1 MAAYIGSYT
10 MNVGDTKELYVS
22 DSMWK
27 TLGYSTTHWGSTTWT
42 SSNTSVISIT
52 YKQKGQCTIKA
63 VGNGTAKIEYDVFWA
78 DAYLNWIDTKDYYNI
93 TVEGGKITITAS
105 PNGGSVTKRSK
116 VTLTS
121 SPSGANIY
129 YTLDGSTPTTSS
141 NIYTSTGI
149 TITNDCTLKAIAKKN
164 GYKDSD
170 VLTVKYTMAP
180 SDGDIFTAKTAEGVE
195 MNFWVRSVNAKTCE
209 VAPSA
214 IDPNTSGSI
223 TIPAE
228 INGFKVIGIQSS
240 AFKECKNITSV
251 TIPSS
256 VTRLGDMPFE
266 YCENLTRVSMTDNV
280 TKIGGWAFKGCLN
293 LNDVNLSKSLTTIE
307 YEMFHGCSKLTAIT
321 IPNSVTW
328 IGYKAFKD
336 CSSLTSITI
345 PNSVTSI
352 GHSAFWACSKL
363 REVTLSTSLKTL
375 QDYTFSGCSSIETI
389 SGFNNIESIGNSS
402 LPTNSPWYNNLPDG
416 MNFIGKVLLNYKGE
430 MPANTIIEIP
440 EGCTQVY
447 SGISNQSGLVGLRIP
462 SSCVS
467 ITTSTNCP
475 NLQTI
480 TVDASNSVYDSRNNC
495 NAIIEKATN
504 TLLHGCSNTTIP
516 TNVTSIGSYAFYGNW
531 TKDEILIP
539 NQIDSIASDAFRNC
553 SNVKSILI
561 GKGLRKLGSYAFAQ
575 LPRLREIAVSTS
587 NPYFDS
593 RDNCNAIIEKA
604 TNALIVGCAGT
615 TIPNSVNTIGSYA
628 YYGNGDEDFTSL
640 VIPNSVEEIK
650 SCAFYDL
657 PYLREVSIGA
667 NVKTFGNYMFY
678 KCTSLEAIES
688 LNGFPD
694 DINEKVFDSGDKDFS
709 IYDNVTLYVPA
720 GCRNNYRLA
729 TGWSN
734 FKNIVEGSLVVGVD
748 DVLTPQPQEEVIY
761 SPTGVR
767 LAAPQRGVNIVNGR
781 KLLVK

>member
-105 PNGGSVTKRSK
+105 PNGGSVTKGSK

-180 SDGDIFTAKTAEGVE
+180 SDGDFFTAKTAEGVE
-195 MNFWVRSVNAKTCE
+195 MKFQITDVSAKTCE
-209 VAPSA
+209 IASNS
-214 IDPNTSGSI
+214 IDTKTLGN
-223 TIPAE
+223 
-228 INGFKVIGIQSS
+228 
-240 AFKECKNITSV
+240 V
-251 TIPSS
+251 TIPQTANGYSVTNIGSKAFFNCSNLSS
-256 VTRLGDMPFE
+256 VIIPNTITDIGDSAFE
-266 YCENLTRVSMTDNV
+266 N
-280 TKIGGWAFKGCLN
+280 
-293 LNDVNLSKSLTTIE
+293 
-307 YEMFHGCSKLTAIT
+307 CSSISSVV
-321 IPNSVTW
+321 IPNSVIILGTH
-328 IGYKAFKD
+328 AFYG
-336 CSSLTSITI
+336 CSSLESIT
-345 PNSVTSI
+345 
-352 GHSAFWACSKL
+352 
-363 REVTLSTSLKTL
+363 LSNSLKQL
-375 QDYTFSGCSSIETI
+375 PYAFYGCSSLRTI
-389 SGFNNIESIGNSS
+389 KGVQNIEYMSGDVFSG
-402 LPTNSPWYNNLPDG
+402 TPWKENLPDG
-416 MNFIGKVLLNYKGE
+416 INYVGKVLYNYKGI
-430 MPANTIIEIP
+430 MPANTNINVIN
-440 EGCTQVY
+440 GCTQILR
-447 SGISNQSGLVGLRIP
+447 GLFEGQEGLVGISIP
-462 SSCVS
+462 ASL
-467 ITTSTNCP
+467 TNDISRMTFDNCT

-480 TVDASNSVYDSRNNC
+480 IVDAANTVYDSRNNCNALIRTATNTLEIGCSGTTIPTSVTIIGPGAFWSRWTKEEIVVPNQIDSIGPSAFRNLNNVKRILIGKGLRGIHSASFAELPHLKEITVSTSNPYFDSRENC

-504 TLLHGCSNTTIP
+504 TLVIGCSGTI
-516 TNVTSIGSYAFYGNW
+516 
-531 TKDEILIP
+531 IP
-539 NQIDSIASDAFRNC
+539 NTVKVIGDQAFWAKC
-553 SNVKSILI
+553 
-561 GKGLRKLGSYAFAQ
+561 
-575 LPRLREIAVSTS
+575 
-587 NPYFDS
+587 
-593 RDNCNAIIEKA
+593 
-604 TNALIVGCAGT
+604 
-615 TIPNSVNTIGSYA
+615 
-628 YYGNGDEDFTSL
+628 DEDFTSL
-640 VIPNSVEEIK
+640 AIPNSIEEIK
-650 SCAFYDL
+650 MFAFANQS
-657 PYLREVSIGA
+657 YLREISIGA
-667 NVKTFGNYMFY
+667 NVKKFGESIFHECFNL
-678 KCTSLEAIES
+678 KAIES

-694 DINEKVFDSGDKDFS
+694 DIDEKVFDSGSKDFS
-709 IYDNVTLYVPA
+709 FYDNVTLYVPA

-734 FKNIVEGSLVVGVD
+734 FKNIVEGSLLVGVD
-748 DVLTPQPQEEVIY
+748 DVLAPQQKEEFIY

-767 LAAPQRGVNIVNGR
+767 LSAPQRGVNIVNGK